1 MAYIIEYSDD
11 GRWQI
16 HLPELVNS
24 MYGVSHVRYQ
34 DDSSD
39 SLYDAVMRAEIHRE
53 IHKNWDQ
60 QMYINGREVLTAETL
75 SDNGMLIRYQG
86 GGQHVVVKIG
96 NLARLAEAYATT
108 KENNNG

>member
-11 GRWQI
+11 ARWQMY
-16 HLPELVNS
+16 LPEWVNS
-24 MYGVSHVRYQ
+24 MYGVGHVRYQ

-60 QMYINGREVLTAETL
+60 LMYINGREVFTAETL
-75 SDNGMLIRYQG
+75 SEGGMLIRYRDR
-86 GGQHVVVKIG
+86 GQHVLINPKKSGTLV
-96 NLARLAEAYATT
+96 EASAIT
-108 KENNNG
+108 KENINE